1 MQTSN
6 DNATPMN
13 VDQEAPDSGEKQRKT
28 QNHQNQQNNKNKKN
42 NGSDSAS
49 MKIKMETMDTEDMES
64 AKRKPPTNQTNT
76 GVVIDLTTIDTELF
90 KESDIDEDETM
101 KPTEKE
107 IGIPW
112 D

>member
-28 QNHQNQQNNKNKKN
+28 QNQQNNKNKKN

-49 MKIKMETMDTEDMES
+49 IKIKMEMMETEDMES
-64 AKRKPPTNQTNT
+64 AKRKPPTNQTNKHRSSNRF
-76 GVVIDLTTIDTELF
+76 VNDWHWTI
-90 KESDIDEDETM
+90 
-101 KPTEKE
+101 
-107 IGIPW
+107 
-112 D
+112 